1 MAIKDLLQH
10 FRPAQLYIVLI
21 LSICYFSLQMVL
33 SHMTHGLT
41 LLMSS
46 YHMLCN
52 IFALTGCIITM
63 KHNDGNSTWDDNMD
77 YDISRKPK
85 DAEDKFI
92 CVNLSVEEKSLRN
105 IEIRERKLR
114 NTFGWARIDVLT
126 MLIVCIF
133 LASLSFSLLV
143 EALQTL
149 IHIDHQDSMHLPV
162 PVLILGFVGLIL
174 NGICY
179 LIIGGYTMHQ
189 GSFLHMTSNGDV
201 ILDSE
206 KPNKGDSAECG
217 IATSS
222 AVANNLEETNPRFKK
237 EKQSLVDMFRDVSS
251 TLFVIVCAVIVY
263 MSKDEH
269 TAKFIDPIISIFSCV
284 VLVTL
289 SYPYMKESCLILLQT
304 IPASINIDIFEK
316 NLETKFPEIISYH
329 DLHIWQ
335 LTSNKFVSTVHIKF
349 KSQQLYT
356 KIIDDVR
363 NFFIDQGITIVTIQP
378 EFQDII
384 SPDSIECLVQCNASD
399 CITKV
404 CCQQSRNDLHEL
416 ISSNGDL
423 KAIKNISELQQ
434 ENKIPNTLKTSNLIE
449 RSQSVNNITCCH
461 SIDVQ
466 CGSKF
471 NSKNTTGG
479 RNSISV
485 TAISSSPNINLTRHN
500 EA

>member
-1 MAIKDLLQH
+1 MAIKDILHQC
-10 FRPAQLYIVLI
+10 RPVQLYVVLF

-52 IFALTGCIITM
+52 IFALTGCLITM
-63 KHNDGNSTWDDNMD
+63 KQSHCTALDENMD
-77 YDISRKPK
+77 YALARNSNLAAKNDQ
-85 DAEDKFI
+85 DKFT
-92 CVNLSVEEKSLRN
+92 CVDLSVEEKSLRN

-114 NTFGWARIDVLT
+114 NTFGWTRIDILT

-149 IHIDHQDSMHLPV
+149 IHIDHQDTMHLPV
-162 PVLILGFVGLIL
+162 PVMILGFMGLIL

-179 LIIGGYTMHQ
+179 LFIGGYTTRQ
-189 GSFLHMTSNGDV
+189 GNFLHMTSNGDV
-201 ILDSE
+201 ILDS
-206 KPNKGDSAECG
+206 KKGNDEGEQTECG
-217 IATSS
+217 IPTLS
-222 AVANNLEETNPRFKK
+222 VANNMEENNPSFRK
-237 EKQSLVDMFRDVSS
+237 EKQSLVQMFRDISS
-251 TLFVIVCAVIVY
+251 TMFVILCAVIIY
-263 MSKDEH
+263 MSKDDH
-269 TAKFIDPIISIFSCV
+269 TAKFIDPILSIFSCV
-284 VLVTL
+284 VLATL

-304 IPASINIDIFEK
+304 IPASIDIDIFEK

-363 NFFIDQGITIVTIQP
+363 NFFIEQGITIVTIQP

-384 SPDSIECLVQCNASD
+384 LPSSIECLVQCNAID
-399 CITKV
+399 CVEKV
-404 CCQQSRNDLHEL
+404 CCQQSRNDLREIIL
-416 ISSNGDL
+416 PSNQVE
-423 KAIKNISELQQ
+423 KQQ
-434 ENKIPNTLKTSNLIE
+434 EIKLKNLSSTGSMAE
-449 RSQSVNNITCCH
+449 RSQSANNIACCN
-461 SIDVQ
+461 STDV
-466 CGSKF
+466 SRNIIYKH
-471 NSKNTTGG
+471 NSTDRTNNKNLITT
-479 RNSISV
+479 V
-485 TAISSSPNINLTRHN
+485 MSSSPNINF
-500 EA
+500 